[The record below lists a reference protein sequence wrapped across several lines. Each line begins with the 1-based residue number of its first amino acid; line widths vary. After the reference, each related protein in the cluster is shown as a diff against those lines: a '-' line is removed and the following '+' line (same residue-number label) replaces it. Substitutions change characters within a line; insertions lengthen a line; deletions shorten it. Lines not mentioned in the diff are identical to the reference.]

1 MTRLL
6 WVLAGAVLVLTG
18 WEMLLRNILDWAGWF
33 PIGVGAGMAVAVIG
47 SLAHD
52 ALAGSRERL

>member
-18 WEMLLRNILDWAGWF
+18 WEMLIRNVLDWAGWF
-33 PIGVGAGMAVAVIG
+33 PIGIGAGIGIAVVG